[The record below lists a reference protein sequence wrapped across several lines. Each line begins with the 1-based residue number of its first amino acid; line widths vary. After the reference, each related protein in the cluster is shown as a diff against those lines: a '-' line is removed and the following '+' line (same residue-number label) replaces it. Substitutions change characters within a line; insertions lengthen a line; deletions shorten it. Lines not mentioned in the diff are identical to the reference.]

1 MNRSGRILRTQMTLG
16 ILACLLLVWAVA
28 FYELGRSQE
37 IHLQEAELR
46 TLGRAQVFAEY
57 SKSTLRRIDE
67 LIQDTRGQWDG
78 DWARFAELVRHRQ
91 QTIEDLTFQ
100 VAVID
105 RDGVL
110 AFSNLAKPSDRTDLS
125 QREHFRVHRDAAGV
139 DRLFISK
146 PLKGK
151 VSGKWSIQ
159 FTRPILKHGAFDG
172 VLVVSVSPELFSQ
185 FAEKLQI
192 RDGGVMS
199 LVRNSGEFQARYP
212 VDDAVYGKALTGRS
226 YLEADSPASGNVRYL
241 SQADGVERI
250 YGYYKLPEY
259 GLIIVVG
266 EAVDAVL
273 QPYQAHRRAVL
284 GVAAAI
290 SLFALL
296 LFAMLSRSLATLEAV
311 RLQLESA
318 KEQAE
323 AANVA
328 KSHFLATMSHEIRT
342 PMNGVI
348 GMTELL
354 LDGDLTPQQRHNAK
368 VIANSAQSLLSIIND
383 ILDFSKIE
391 AGKLELERIDF
402 NLHELLADLASLYA
416 IRASEKSLIFNKVI
430 APDVPVW
437 VKGDPTRLRQIL
449 NNFLSNALKF
459 TLHGQIRLAVQPLES
474 SADQVRLR
482 FEVSDT
488 GVGISVETQQRLFSA
503 FSQADVSTTRKFGG
517 TGLGLAISK
526 QLAELMG
533 GQIGVSSDAGSGS
546 CFWVSLP
553 IELGVAPVEVAGTQE
568 TTLQRVVRSE
578 HIRLLLA
585 EDNPVNQMVAL
596 RLLAKLGYKD
606 VTVVADGLAVLAKV
620 SEETFAAILMDCQM
634 PEMDGYEATAAL
646 RQKGCHLPI
655 IAMTAN
661 AVKGDREHCLEV
673 GMNDYVSK
681 PISQDALQTTLARWV
696 PVVEE
701 EVKAVEAS
709 PA

>member
-1 MNRSGRILRTQMTLG
+1 MNRSGRILRLQMTLG
-16 ILACLLLVWAVA
+16 ILASLLLVWLVA
-28 FYELGRSQE
+28 FYELSRSQE
-37 IHLQEAELR
+37 TFLQEAEMR
-46 TLGRAQVFAEY
+46 TLVRAQVFAEY

-67 LIQDTRGQWDG
+67 LVQDTRGQWDG
-78 DWARFAELVRHRQ
+78 DWERFAELVRRRQ

-105 RDGVL
+105 RQGLL
-110 AFSNLAKPSDRTDLS
+110 AFSNLAKPTDRTDLS
-125 QREHFRVHRDAAGV
+125 QREHFRVHQEANGA

-159 FTRPILKHGAFDG
+159 FTRPILRQGAFDG
-172 VLVVSVSPELFSQ
+172 VLVVSVSPELFSR

-199 LVRNSGEFQARYP
+199 LVRNTGEFQARYP
-212 VDDAVYGKALTGRS
+212 VDEASYGRALTGRR
-226 YLEADSPASGNVRYL
+226 YLEADSPESGNVRYQ

-273 QPYQAHRRAVL
+273 VPYQAHRRVVL
-284 GVAAAI
+284 WLAAAI
-290 SLFALL
+290 SVFALA
-296 LFAMLSRSLATLEAV
+296 LFAMLSRSLATIEAV
-311 RLQLESA
+311 RLQLEAA

-323 AANVA
+323 SANVA

-354 LDGDLTPQQRHNAK
+354 LDGDLTQQQRHNAE

-391 AGKLELERIDF
+391 AGKLELERIDY
-402 NLHELLADLASLYA
+402 NLHGVLSDLASLYA
-416 IRASEKSLIFNKVI
+416 IRASEKSLIFSKVVDP
-430 APDVPVW
+430 AVPVW
-437 VKGDPTRLRQIL
+437 VRGDPTRLRQIL

-459 TLHGQIRLAVQPLES
+459 TQHGQIRLAVRVVES
-474 SADQVRLR
+474 ESGATQLL
-482 FEVSDT
+482 FEVSDS
-488 GVGISVETQQRLFSA
+488 GVGIPAETQGRLFSA
-503 FSQADVSTTRKFGG
+503 FSQADASTTRKFGG
-517 TGLGLAISK
+517 TGLGLAICK
-526 QLAELMG
+526 QLTELMG
-533 GQIGVSSDAGSGS
+533 GQIGVTSDTASGS
-546 CFWVSLP
+546 CFWVRLSVEQGAAP
-553 IELGVAPVEVAGTQE
+553 ADVVEKPGTPPAAIARTEGV
-568 TTLQRVVRSE
+568 
-578 HIRLLLA
+578 RLLLA

-606 VTVVADGLAVLAKV
+606 VTVVGTGLAVLAKV
-620 SEETFAAILMDCQM
+620 KEASFAAILMDCQM

-646 RQKGCHLPI
+646 RKEGCSLPI
-655 IAMTAN
+655 LAMTAN

-673 GMNDYVSK
+673 GMNDYISK
-681 PISQDALQTTLARWV
+681 PISQDALAETLARWV
-696 PVVEE
+696 PIAEE
-701 EVKAVEAS
+701 ARPVDEAAAV
-709 PA
+709 